1 MVEMTW
7 ICEYCGRENHQSDR
21 VALKEPAC
29 LRCDHRR
36 GSRMESVA
44 KLETK
49 IAELMKWDRA
59 YTDKI
64 KRLEAVNISLWDE
77 IAANATEHDNLLDE
91 RKENLLDLIKSR
103 EKLQALKD
111 LDPES
116 RLITN
121 DQRMLIEGDHDT
133 RI

>member
-1 MVEMTW
+1 
-7 ICEYCGRENHQSDR
+7 
-21 VALKEPAC
+21 
-29 LRCDHRR
+29 
-36 GSRMESVA
+36 MESVA